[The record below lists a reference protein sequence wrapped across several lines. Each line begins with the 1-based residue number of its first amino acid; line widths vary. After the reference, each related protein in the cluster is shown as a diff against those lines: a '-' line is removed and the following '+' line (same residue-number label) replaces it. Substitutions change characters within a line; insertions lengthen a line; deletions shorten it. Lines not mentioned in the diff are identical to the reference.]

1 MKQLMPLLG
10 AIVAGNCA
18 VIKPSEISANVEL
31 TLKRLV
37 HEYMDTDCFAVVH
50 GDVPVSASLL
60 ELRWDKIFFTGST
73 RVGKIVMAAAAKHL
87 TPVSLELGG
96 KSPTYIDESVTDV
109 KLVTERIIWGKMM
122 NTGQTCVAPDYVL
135 CHSKVEIN
143 YCFFTDRC
151 SN

>member
-1 MKQLMPLLG
+1 M
-10 AIVAGNCA
+10 V
-18 VIKPSEISANVEL
+18 KPSEISVAAETAL
-31 TLKRLV
+31 ATLIPRYL
-37 HEYMDTDCFAVVH
+37 DQDCIRVVC
-50 GDVPVSASLL
+50 GGITVTTALL
-60 ELRWDKIFFTGST
+60 DLSWDKIFFTGST